1 MTYVLY
7 DLVNHQ
13 SEIFSSTDVAAVM
26 VLITQEDAD
35 AAEID
40 DKFLREPMSQNFT
53 GALAPWHYMISV
65 SEFFGVDGSQKLACV
80 SKDIFTTLW
89 EKCPDKRHAMYGGE
103 GKKTKK
109 EAKDIRPR
117 AAKVKEP
124 RAAETHQPPAQEEK
138 PLRPLSSY
146 PLEDQKSYWRQ
157 VQNTL
162 GPAMIKF
169 FYEVGAIPSL
179 RKHHPLTYTR
189 HVFSFDEIQAFFD
202 RNEIKIP
209 EIQITGVDLS
219 ELKNDVS
226 CDYLNVQILQDYTA
240 FDQSTDDPT
249 SGWNVEGENLKIVG
263 NRFDEKDRTTLTDK
277 LRAIWKY
284 EGEESLVRSGLT
296 LDALVVD
303 LLCIKPDL
311 ILLWEKC
318 YKEVTS
324 DSLYSTPPE
333 DLLKKQSEFTRNFET
348 KKWELAA

>member
-117 AAKVKEP
+117 KSKTDNSDYIATDEDIELFIKCFNKVANSEGY
-124 RAAETHQPPAQEEK
+124 A
-138 PLRPLSSY
+138 
-146 PLEDQKSYWRQ
+146 
-157 VQNTL
+157 
-162 GPAMIKF
+162 
-169 FYEVGAIPSL
+169 
-179 RKHHPLTYTR
+179 
-189 HVFSFDEIQAFFD
+189 D
-202 RNEIKIP
+202 RNAVKAEWFK
-209 EIQITGVDLS
+209 
-219 ELKNDVS
+219 
-226 CDYLNVQILQDYTA
+226 
-240 FDQSTDDPT
+240 
-249 SGWNVEGENLKIVG
+249 
-263 NRFDEKDRTTLTDK
+263 TDK
-277 LRAIWKY
+277 AEYFTNVIGRLRADSHPI
-284 EGEESLVRSGLT
+284 RGL
-296 LDALVVD
+296 
-303 LLCIKPDL
+303 LL
-311 ILLWEKC
+311 
-318 YKEVTS
+318 
-324 DSLYSTPPE
+324 
-333 DLLKKQSEFTRNFET
+333 
-348 KKWELAA
+348 